1 MGTRDITHKF
11 AYCNF
16 NVTSPHVEFSDAA
29 TLSGESIGDVLI
41 DVPSDPDATLV
52 SVCDSADDGYDTKD
66 STISSSGSVTYRKQF
81 SPVFF

>member
-11 AYCNF
+11 ANCNF
-16 NVTSPHVEFSDAA
+16 NVTSSQVAFSEEVA
-29 TLSGESIGDVLI
+29 LSGESIRDVLI
-41 DVPSDPDATLV
+41 DVPSDPSATLV
-52 SVCDSADDGYDTKD
+52 SVCYSADDGYDTKE